1 MAKNRSI
8 RFTLTFQLTVFLFFI
23 LTLFAGL
30 VLQRFQEILYSD
42 TDALLRTKTEGL
54 EDAINVYWLI
64 YARTKANEQNFLQTA
79 RDWINSNTSSNSP
92 LLAGLIVRI
101 YKTDGTPIGTNRKDL
116 DEVKISREFLKDLK
130 EKRSLVQNVAIR
142 NFIGFDLKAESLL
155 TYVDTPRQDYLIQ
168 VALENRKIEDPLN
181 RLQFVIL
188 LLLPLFLVVGAL
200 LEWVLIRRSLV
211 SLGVF
216 MEGLRRTEG
225 GGHRT
230 PFATELF
237 SETET
242 RDLAESFNA
251 MMARIEAA
259 FDQQRRVFEDLS
271 HQMKTP
277 LAVMRGELEIALKKK
292 RTVAEYQ
299 EILGSS
305 LEEVERMAAI
315 VENLLKLA
323 RFDAQE
329 MHLDVEAFPLG
340 DFLESLA
347 AQVSKLADTREV
359 DLVVD
364 CSGDASI
371 RADRFKLEQAL
382 LNLLDNAIKYARP
395 RTQVTIGSRW
405 REDGALVLRVH
416 DIGAVIPAEELPQ
429 VFERFWRSRSTM
441 REKGYGLGLSI
452 VKALVEMHGGT
463 VSVASSDEGGTE
475 FTVVLPPGTAPER
488 G

>member
-315 VENLLKLA
+315 VE
-323 RFDAQE
+323 
-329 MHLDVEAFPLG
+329 
-340 DFLESLA
+340 
-347 AQVSKLADTREV
+347 
-359 DLVVD
+359 
-364 CSGDASI
+364 
-371 RADRFKLEQAL
+371 
-382 LNLLDNAIKYARP
+382 
-395 RTQVTIGSRW
+395 
-405 REDGALVLRVH
+405 
-416 DIGAVIPAEELPQ
+416 
-429 VFERFWRSRSTM
+429 
-441 REKGYGLGLSI
+441 
-452 VKALVEMHGGT
+452 
-463 VSVASSDEGGTE
+463 
-475 FTVVLPPGTAPER
+475 
-488 G
+488 